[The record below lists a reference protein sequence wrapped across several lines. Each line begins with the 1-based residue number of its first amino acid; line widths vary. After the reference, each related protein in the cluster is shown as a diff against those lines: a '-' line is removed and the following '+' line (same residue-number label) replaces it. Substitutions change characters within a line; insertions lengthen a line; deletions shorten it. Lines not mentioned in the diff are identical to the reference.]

1 MTSKVAHLWQF
12 GFFFLCSLECPKQP
26 RIDNSFYR
34 FLYPMICGTISGA
47 EMNEVQARQVILGT
61 ITKKM
66 SFEMKDPASS
76 VIFIDERI
84 FHFVYDGLSHNIR
97 FDEK

>member
-1 MTSKVAHLWQF
+1 
-12 GFFFLCSLECPKQP
+12 
-26 RIDNSFYR
+26 
-34 FLYPMICGTISGA
+34 
-47 EMNEVQARQVILGT
+47 MNEVQARQVILGT

-66 SFEMKDPASS
+66 SFEMKNPASS